1 MTSKVFRYLLIAAIV
16 FLALSGVFG
25 GIILMVDSSGSYLQI
40 PLDLLEST
48 PFSNYLIPGIILFL
62 FLGLFPGLVA
72 FGLIKKRRIKLANR
86 FNIYKKKHW
95 AWTFSLYCGII
106 LVLWIDIQVML
117 LGGGYPLQTVYAILG
132 VLIIILTLTPYVS
145 RFYKKKR

>member
-1 MTSKVFRYLLIAAIV
+1 MTSKIFRYLLIAAII
-16 FLALSGVFG
+16 FLTLSGLFG
-25 GIILMVDSSGSYLQI
+25 GISLIIDSSGSNLQL

-48 PFSNYLIPGIILFL
+48 PFSSYLMPGIVLFL

-72 FGLIKKRRIKLANR
+72 FGLITKKRIKIADR

-132 VLIIILTLTPYVS
+132 VLIIILTLTPFVT
-145 RFYKKKR
+145 RFYKKKK